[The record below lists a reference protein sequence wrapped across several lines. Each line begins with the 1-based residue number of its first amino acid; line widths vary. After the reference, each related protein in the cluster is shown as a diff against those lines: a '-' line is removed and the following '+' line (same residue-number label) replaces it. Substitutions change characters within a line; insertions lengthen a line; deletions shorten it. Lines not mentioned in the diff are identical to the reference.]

1 MPSHPIQRKFAANSL
16 IKAVFVLFGGLLLGA
31 AALEAILRLN
41 PALLFGE
48 MSAPVPLH
56 PPLQTIVYDV
66 YASDGNI
73 YHFQPKLVRPILPGE
88 DRIEAHVTY
97 QSDEFGFRNPAP
109 LPPEMDIVVLG
120 RSFTLGAE
128 VDQPWPALLAGQTHF
143 QVLNLAKSFSNAATK
158 EQLFRKYG
166 LPRRPWLVIIE
177 VAPLLDVLE
186 YEPLEYEPAADGQLY
201 VHEMLFPLGQ
211 TFLIRAFAGALV
223 PKDENAVLPLPV
235 RLVSGREELLTS
247 FVDGVSALDLDSETV
262 RRSSNWTGFQDDLL
276 ALTGLIRAHGACV
289 AWHYAPTKLE
299 IYLPLLADP
308 NELAPLLPHLYT
320 WQLDEHNRLVKDNS
334 AAPDLLAMRA
344 NVGAMRDLLAELAA
358 QNGVIW
364 IDPGPALSQAA
375 LEESPYLRYD
385 SHWNALGHQ
394 VVAQARADHLSGGC
408 P

>member
-1 MPSHPIQRKFAANSL
+1 MPSLPIQRKFAANSL

-97 QSDEFGFRNPAP
+97 RSDEFGFRNPAP

-128 VDQPWPALLAGQTHF
+128 VDQPWPALLAEQTHF
-143 QVLNLAKSFSNAATK
+143 KVLNLAQAFSNAATK
-158 EQLFRKYG
+158 EQLFRSYG
-166 LPRRPWLVIIE
+166 LPRRPWLVIID
-177 VAPLLDVLE
+177 VMPLFDI
-186 YEPLEYEPAADGQLY
+186 LEYEPAADMTLY
-201 VHEMLFPLGQ
+201 VQDMLFPLGK
-211 TFLIRAFAGALV
+211 TFFIRAYADFLV
-223 PKDENAVLPLPV
+223 PTDENAVFPIFT
-235 RLVSGREELLTS
+235 RLISGREEPLTS
-247 FVDGVSALDLDSETV
+247 FVDDVSALDLDQETV
-262 RRSSNWTGFQDDLL
+262 RRSSNWTGFQNDLL

-394 VVAQARADHLSGGC
+394 VVAQASADQLSGGC